1 MNLAL
6 IRLLHLASPTLP
18 VGAYTYSQ
26 GLEWAVESGAIRNEA
41 SAGQWISDCLSYSLA
56 SFEAVYLAH
65 MLSAWRNND
74 AAQLAELDAEFIA
87 SRETAELRAETLQM
101 GHSLTKLLRDLS
113 ETHRHPGAGR
123 DPVAE
128 SVQTL
133 DTGLRRYDGNFK
145 QDPSHRHP
153 GAGRGPVA
161 ASTQT
166 LDTGE
171 CRYDGAPD
179 LAGFPQTSFPL
190 AWSCAAAHWQIES
203 EDAISGY
210 LWAWLENQVMA
221 ALKAVP
227 LGQTAGQRL
236 LLSLG
241 ERLPELAKQAAV
253 TPLDQ
258 ARNFLP
264 AFAIASSLHETQYTR
279 IFRS

>member
-26 GLEWAVESGAIRNEA
+26 GLEWAVESGAISNEA
-41 SAGQWISDCLSYSLA
+41 SAGQWIGDCLTHSLA

-65 MLSAWRNND
+65 MLSAWLVNNT
-74 AAQLAELDAEFIA
+74 ARLEKLDAEFIA

-101 GHSLTKLLRDLS
+101 GHSLAKLLRDLS
-113 ETHRHPGAGR
+113 ASSPHPGEYPEGHKCR
-123 DPVAE
+123 GPVIAP
-128 SVQTL
+128 VQTL
-133 DTGLRRYDGNFK
+133 DTGLRRYDGA
-145 QDPSHRHP
+145 SEHEL
-153 GAGRGPVA
+153 A
-161 ASTQT
+161 A
-166 LDTGE
+166 
-171 CRYDGAPD
+171 
-179 LAGFPQTSFPL
+179 FPQPSFPL
-190 AWSCAAAHWQIES
+190 SWSCAAARWNIEP
-203 EDAISGY
+203 EEAIAGY

-221 ALKAVP
+221 SIKAVP

-236 LLSLG
+236 LLTLG
-241 ERLPELAKQAAV
+241 ARLPELAREAAA

-264 AFAIASSLHETQYTR
+264 AFALASSLHETQYTR

>member
-41 SAGQWISDCLSYSLA
+41 SAGQWISDCLSFSLA

-65 MLSAWRNND
+65 MLAAWRNYD
-74 AAQLAELDAEFIA
+74 PAQLAELDAEFIA
-87 SRETAELRAETLQM
+87 SRETTELRAETLQM
-101 GHSLTKLLRDLS
+101 GHSLAKLLRDL
-113 ETHRHPGAGR
+113 PDIPDA
-123 DPVAE
+123 A
-128 SVQTL
+128 
-133 DTGLRRYDGNFK
+133 LR
-145 QDPSHRHP
+145 
-153 GAGRGPVA
+153 
-161 ASTQT
+161 
-166 LDTGE
+166 E
-171 CRYDGAPD
+171 
-179 LAGFPQTSFPL
+179 FPQPSFPL
-190 AWSCAAAHWQIES
+190 AWSCAAARWNIET
-203 EDAISGY
+203 EDAIVGY

-221 ALKAVP
+221 AIKAIP

-241 ERLPELAKQAAV
+241 ERLPELAKQAAAK
-253 TPLDQ
+253 PLEQ

>member
-26 GLEWAVESGAIRNEA
+26 GLEWAVESGAIHNEA
-41 SAGQWISDCLSYSLA
+41 SAGQWIGDCLTHSLA

-65 MLSAWRNND
+65 MLAAWRD
-74 AAQLAELDAEFIA
+74 SDTAQLEELDAEFIA

-101 GHSLTKLLRDLS
+101 GHSLARLLRDLS
-113 ETHRHPGAGR
+113 ETNRHSGECR
-123 DPVAE
+123 SPVITPA
-128 SVQTL
+128 QTL
-133 DTGLRRYDGNFK
+133 DTGL
-145 QDPSHRHP
+145 S
-153 GAGRGPVA
+153 
-161 ASTQT
+161 
-166 LDTGE
+166 
-171 CRYDGAPD
+171 RYDGASEHD
-179 LAGFPQTSFPL
+179 LTAFPQPSFPL
-190 AWSCAAAHWQIES
+190 AWSFAAANWNIEP
-203 EDAISGY
+203 EDAIVGY

-241 ERLPELAKQAAV
+241 ERLPELARKAAA
-253 TPLDQ
+253 TPLTN
-258 ARNFLP
+258 AHNFLP
-264 AFAIASSLHETQYTR
+264 AFALASSLHETQYTR